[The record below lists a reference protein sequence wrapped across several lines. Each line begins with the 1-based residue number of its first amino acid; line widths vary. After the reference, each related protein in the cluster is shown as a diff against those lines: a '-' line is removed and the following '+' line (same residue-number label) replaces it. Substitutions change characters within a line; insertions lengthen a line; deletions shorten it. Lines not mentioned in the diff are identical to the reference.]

1 MLSDS
6 NTQLRH
12 FDSLCNPDFVM
23 STYTEVSKKST
34 RSEVNFSTPPINK
47 KKEIG
52 VLESDI
58 RSVAKSRSIKNFLR
72 EDLEDSKSVEEISPV
87 SMSDQ

>member
-34 RSEVNFSTPPINK
+34 RSEVNFSTPPVDK

-52 VLESDI
+52 ALVSEI
-58 RSVAKSRSIKNFLR
+58 RSVAKSRNIKSFLR
-72 EDLEDSKSVEEISPV
+72 VIFTIRLSQSLKMTRCSN
-87 SMSDQ
+87 